1 MKKLMQTSLA
11 ALLLAGVTLAASAQ
25 DVGMGKKSQEL
36 GQKIGLE
43 VMQEVMKE
51 GGKPTPES
59 VGKKLV
65 EKLRANQDEMKKA
78 GTEDCTTLYG
88 ADKASNCQCVTDKTD
103 YEAVFNLMEKQ
114 MADPQNQQT
123 EAVKALEAKAEE
135 NYKAC
140 DLDIKVAKEA
150 AEKAMKEMTGKKG

>member
-43 VMQEVMKE
+43 VMQEVMKD

-65 EKLRANQDEMKKA
+65 EKLRANQDEMKKPVPKIA
-78 GTEDCTTLYG
+78 PPFT
-88 ADKASNCQCVTDKTD
+88 V
-103 YEAVFNLMEKQ
+103 
-114 MADPQNQQT
+114 QT
-123 EAVKALEAKAEE
+123 KPAIVSVLPTKPT
-135 NYKAC
+135 
-140 DLDIKVAKEA
+140 
-150 AEKAMKEMTGKKG
+150 MKPYST

>member
-1 MKKLMQTSLA
+1 
-11 ALLLAGVTLAASAQ
+11 
-25 DVGMGKKSQEL
+25 
-36 GQKIGLE
+36 
-43 VMQEVMKE
+43 
-51 GGKPTPES
+51 
-59 VGKKLV
+59 
-65 EKLRANQDEMKKA
+65 
-78 GTEDCTTLYG
+78 
-88 ADKASNCQCVTDKTD
+88 
-103 YEAVFNLMEKQ
+103 